1 MERIKKIKLVLVFL
15 TILLISL
22 IAYISYFQLVEA
34 KKIVD
39 NEYNQRNW
47 VDEDKYIRGKIYSRN
62 GEIIADNVV
71 KDGKKLRYY
80 PYGSLFSHAIGYS
93 SKEYGKTGLER
104 EYNDELINIS
114 KKTPIDNIKDLVIEE
129 KRK

>member
-1 MERIKKIKLVLVFL
+1 M
-15 TILLISL
+15 
-22 IAYISYFQLVEA
+22 
-34 KKIVD
+34 
-39 NEYNQRNW
+39 
-47 VDEDKYIRGKIYSRN
+47 G
-62 GEIIADNVV
+62 
-71 KDGKKLRYY
+71 KLRYY

-129 KRK
+129 KKEMIFTLV

>member
-71 KDGKKLRYY
+71 KDGK
-80 PYGSLFSHAIGYS
+80 
-93 SKEYGKTGLER
+93 T
-104 EYNDELINIS
+104 
-114 KKTPIDNIKDLVIEE
+114 
-129 KRK
+129 